1 MEPVTDRP
9 RRPKLLPPAELDLLA
24 ARPLVSEDELLTRL
38 EAALS
43 DLPAPERAAAV
54 VAFGLAE
61 GPAGVA
67 VEQDLEMCD
76 ADALARSALQLL
88 RGAMTTEL

>member
-1 MEPVTDRP
+1 MTTSRP
-9 RRPKLLPPAELDLLA
+9 RRPKLLPPAALDELA
-24 ARPLVSEDELLTRL
+24 ARPLMSDDDLLTRL
-38 EAALS
+38 ETALG
-43 DLPAPERAAAV
+43 DLPAAERAAAV

-88 RGAMTTEL
+88 RGALGPER